1 MSKFKRIC
9 IIMSIVVII
18 VPVVTYAYTF
28 HKVKSFNNENTKQ
41 TYLNKELVKKDNNDN
56 NKVEKVEKTQNVNT
70 NQKEALNI
78 KKEEN
83 LKTYKDVDGITN
95 ILLIGIDARNK
106 NEKSRSDTMM
116 ILTIDNLHK
125 TLKLTSLARDT
136 LVNIPGRGYE
146 KLTHSYVYGG
156 EKLLLDTINKNF
168 KLNIKNYAVVNF
180 QSFIDIIDT
189 LGGVEVNVEHT
200 EIDHLNK
207 VISVCYD
214 FSNKVIEEEPIEYIT
229 STGIQNL
236 NGYQALAYARI
247 RYNDSAFKRD
257 ERQREVLQN
266 LTKKISQTSITNYP
280 QLIKDVLTHV
290 KVNISPGEIMKLAL
304 IAHKIGSYD
313 MQQFQIPLA
322 EYRNDAKVKFKEN
335 DILVI
340 KWDKVKNLNKLHNFI
355 YKEGQY
361 FE

>member
-18 VPVVTYAYTF
+18 IPLITYAYTF
-28 HKVKSFNNENTKQ
+28 STIKSFNKENIKQ
-41 TYLNKELVKKDNNDN
+41 TYLNKELEKKDD
-56 NKVEKVEKTQNVNT
+56 NKVVNIIT
-70 NQKEALNI
+70 DQKEVINT
-78 KKEEN
+78 KDEEN
-83 LKTYKDVDGITN
+83 LKTYKDVNGITN

-136 LVNIPGRGYE
+136 LVNIPGHGYE
-146 KLTHSYVYGG
+146 KLTHAHVYGG
-156 EKLLLDTINKNF
+156 EKLLLETINKNF
-168 KLNIKNYAVVNF
+168 KLNIKSYAVVNF

-189 LGGVEVNVEHT
+189 LGGVEVDVENT
-200 EIDHLNK
+200 EIEHLNK

-214 FSNKVIEEEPIEYIT
+214 FSGKGTEEEPIEYI
-229 STGIQNL
+229 SSIGIQNL

-257 ERQREVLQN
+257 ERQREVLQS
-266 LTKKISQTSITNYP
+266 LTKKVSQTSMTKYP
-280 QLIKDVLTHV
+280 QLIKDVLNHV

-304 IAHKIGSYD
+304 IAHKMGSYD
-313 MQQFQIPLA
+313 MKQLQFPLS
-322 EYRNDAKVKFKEN
+322 EYRSDAKVRFKEN

-340 KWDKVKNLNKLHNFI
+340 KWDKVKNINKLHNFI
-355 YKEGQY
+355 YKEGQD

>member
-9 IIMSIVVII
+9 ITMSIAVLII
-18 VPVVTYAYTF
+18 PIITYSYTF
-28 HKVKSFNNENTKQ
+28 NKIRLSNKENIKQTYSNDKTEETNQSEIIENNNTIVENTKQ
-41 TYLNKELVKKDNNDN
+41 KEVISTQKD
-56 NKVEKVEKTQNVNT
+56 
-70 NQKEALNI
+70 
-78 KKEEN
+78 EN
-83 LKTYKDVDGITN
+83 LKTYKNIDGITN
-95 ILLIGIDARNK
+95 ILLIGIDQRNK

-116 ILTIDNLHK
+116 ILTIDDLHK

-136 LVNIPGRGYE
+136 LVNIPGHGYE
-146 KLTHSYVYGG
+146 KLTHAYVYGK
-156 EKLLLDTINKNF
+156 EKLLLETINDNF

-214 FSNKVIEEEPIEYIT
+214 FSNKGIEVEPIEYIT

-247 RYNDSAFKRD
+247 RYNDNAFKRD
-257 ERQREVLQN
+257 ERQREVLQS
-266 LTKKISQTSITNYP
+266 LTKKLSQTSITKYP
-280 QLIKDVLTHV
+280 QLVKDVLTHV
-290 KVNISPGEIMKLAL
+290 KVNISPSEIMKLAL
-304 IAHKIGSYD
+304 TAYKIGSYD
-313 MQQFQIPLA
+313 MKQLQFPLSQ
-322 EYRNDAKVKFKEN
+322 YRSDGKVKFKEGE
-335 DILVI
+335 IMVI
-340 KWDKVKNLNKLHNFI
+340 KWDKAKNINKLHNFI
-355 YKEGQY
+355 YKEGQD